1 VGGVWGV
8 ALCWWRGAPP
18 PPPPRPLTSVIAGE
32 MGEVVTG
39 SLHYSALFVVGLT
52 LFVVTFLV
60 NLAADLVLERQRA
73 RWRR

>member
-1 VGGVWGV
+1 VQGG
-8 ALCWWRGAPP
+8 
-18 PPPPRPLTSVIAGE
+18 
-32 MGEVVTG
+32 
-39 SLHYSALFVVGLT
+39 LHYSALFVVGLT